1 MDSDSS
7 KPFSRPSLGTRGC
20 YHKAV
25 NWNTKRGETVV
36 KNFKVGLVWL
46 HTGCFS
52 NCSSRFF
59 VPTWKKKLYKEEI
72 LMFWSPKFGVRYTG
86 NSREQDRPRDR
97 SLSGPSVRWLLII
110 CGCCQKCR
118 HPCYSYF
125 AVVFVFGVRVAVIVF
140 VSLLLLLMT
149 SMTSSR
155 HDNDKAKNDHVLIW
169 KVVALK
175 SKKTTFNKWLIE
187 IISNNNMS
195 ISRHRSLS
203 WTRNSVESKACNQ
216 ACDKVV

>member
-1 MDSDSS
+1 MGVPIALMRTWGLPPMSTPGYHRWQLHNLPWPVDHFTKKMDSDSS

-52 NCSSRFF
+52 NCSSRFS
-59 VPTWKKKLYKEEI
+59 VPTWKKSYTRRRY
-72 LMFWSPKFGVRYTG
+72 WCFGVRYTG

-125 AVVFVFGVRVAVIVF
+125 AVVFVFGVGVAVIVF

-155 HDNDKAKNDHVLIW
+155 HDNDKAKNDHILIW
-169 KVVALK
+169 WKL
-175 SKKTTFNKWLIE
+175 L
-187 IISNNNMS
+187 
-195 ISRHRSLS
+195 H
-203 WTRNSVESKACNQ
+203 
-216 ACDKVV
+216 